1 MTVHKPAALA
11 AAALIWAALAGCD
24 PTARTASSGTDAPP
38 SDRRSREHET
48 CSRSA
53 DCAGDLRCFDGV
65 CRRGKLSLLGD
76 LYSALGDRAVTAG
89 QAAQAS
95 DAYGQAIAQYEQE
108 KIDPPAQLLCSLGSA
123 LISEPSPDKQ
133 KLERA
138 ARLLHRCLN
147 GAPAGSFLRSRA
159 LADLAG
165 LMEVGLDPAVL
176 SRREPADVYL
186 TREGKAPAGGGG
198 AAAGAGAPV
207 AAAPTADA
215 LQVAVKLEGRSRSGS
230 YKKFIAYL
238 EKTPDLRK
246 ALTPC
251 WKTHFEKTRKD
262 TLAVSLPLQYGHAW
276 DEDETYLSSWI
287 KLTDGATPTEPP
299 VAEAENCARQ
309 ALGPLFEAE
318 GKKLREE
325 SRWQAVATFTVA
337 PGKPGDKP
345 AVESAEKP
353 GEKAAAADKT
363 D

>member
-1 MTVHKPAALA
+1 MTMHKPLALTA
-11 AAALIWAALAGCD
+11 VVIWAALSGCD
-24 PTARTASSGTDAPP
+24 PTGRTASSGTESPP

-76 LYSALGDRAVTAG
+76 LYAAVGDRAVTAG

-95 DAYGQAIAQYEQE
+95 EAYGQALAQYEQE
-108 KIDPPAQLLCSLGSA
+108 KVEPPAQLLCSLGSA
-123 LISEPSPDKQ
+123 LVGESSPDKQ

-147 GAPAGSFLRSRA
+147 GAPVGSFLRSRA

-165 LMEVGLDPAVL
+165 LMDQGLDPAVL

-186 TREGKAPAGGGG
+186 SRDAKAPAVAASGG
-198 AAAGAGAPV
+198 AAAP
-207 AAAPTADA
+207 PSADA

-246 ALTPC
+246 VLTPC

-337 PGKPGDKP
+337 PGKPG
-345 AVESAEKP
+345 EP
-353 GEKAAAADKT
+353 GEKATEPSAPADKQGEKSAQKV

>member
-1 MTVHKPAALA
+1 MSLHK
-11 AAALIWAALAGCD
+11 AAALTALVAMWAALAGCD
-24 PTARTASSGTDAPP
+24 PTARTASSGTEGP
-38 SDRRSREHET
+38 SGERRSREHET

-53 DCAGDLRCFDGV
+53 DCAGELRCFDGV
-65 CRRGKLSLLGD
+65 CRRGKLSVMGD
-76 LYSALGDRAVTAG
+76 LYAALGDRAISAG

-95 DAYGQAIAQYEQE
+95 AAYAQALTNYEQE
-108 KIDPPAQLLCSLGSA
+108 KIDPPASLLCSLGSA
-123 LISEPSPDKQ
+123 MTAEPGVDKQ

-138 ARLLHRCLN
+138 ARLLHRCLS

-165 LMEVGLDPAVL
+165 LMEHGLDPAVL
-176 SRREPADVYL
+176 GRREPAEVYL
-186 TREGKAPAGGGG
+186 TRDDK
-198 AAAGAGAPV
+198 PV
-207 AAAPTADA
+207 AAVAAAAAAPSADA
-215 LQVAVKLEGRSRSGS
+215 LQVSIKLEGRSRARS
-230 YKKFIAYL
+230 YKRFIAYL

-251 WKTHFEKTRKD
+251 WKTHFDRTRKD
-262 TLAVSLPLQYGHAW
+262 SLAVSLPVKYGHAW

-287 KLTDGATPTEPP
+287 KLTDGETPTEPP

-337 PGKPGDKP
+337 PGKP
-345 AVESAEKP
+345 AEQVQ
-353 GEKAAAADKT
+353 
-363 D
+363 